1 MKPKFFFLL
10 FLSLYIVHST
20 LYITHATVRF
30 VSKTGTNTPPYTSWE
45 TAADSIQKCI
55 NICSFGDTVY
65 VGNGTYV
72 EQLVVNKSIS
82 LIGMS
87 MDSVIIDGANA
98 IQYNI
103 IYVTANGT
111 MENFTLI
118 GNGTAVPVGIETF
131 NANILLR
138 FVRIKDLE
146 YGINIQRS
154 TSLVE
159 NCIISNCGMANIRD
173 ECAEDTCHSIYRN
186 NILVSKNAMEAAYFS
201 YGGYPTFT
209 NNIVIDEGQTTLT
222 GVFSGQKPGAIIKN
236 NLIANYKDEAISIGT
251 ITSDTTFIINNNIS
265 NIYNNGIQD
274 GSIVTG
280 TADRTKVENNIVK
293 DGYRAYNKYNAQL
306 LRTDY
311 NLHWRLQEII
321 AGQPLIGDSN
331 IVADPMFVKDTIPT
345 ANGGYDFHLQKYSPA
360 IDKGNPNILDVDGS
374 RSDIGMYGGPLGETY
389 TYQDL
394 APLAPRN
401 LSAVVDSNYITVRWN
416 RNTEADTSFYKV
428 YRDTVVNFSIDSTN
442 LVSSSSD
449 SFFVQV
455 NPHIN
460 TRYVYKVSCV
470 DNQGNESQPS
480 QELVVNITSVS
491 MDEYPRTINDYILY
505 QNYPNPFNPS
515 TKIGYQLKERAYVKL
530 MVYDIKGELI
540 SVLVNKE
547 QNAGYYEVDFNANV
561 RSERLEARNNL
572 SSGIYLY
579 RIEIIGEGKIPV
591 YTEMKKMLLIK

>member
-1 MKPKFFFLL
+1 MKLKISYLVL
-10 FLSLYIVHST
+10 FTLIVNSFT
-20 LYITHATVRF
+20 ANATIRF
-30 VSKTGTNTPPYTSWE
+30 VSKTGTSTPPYTSWE

-55 NICSFGDTVY
+55 NICVDGDTVY
-65 VGNGTYV
+65 VDVGTYIEKV
-72 EQLVVNKSIS
+72 TIDRYIT

-103 IYVTANGT
+103 IYVTANAT
-111 MENFTLI
+111 MENFTVI

-138 FVRIKDLE
+138 SVRIKDLE

-186 NILVSKNAMEAAYFS
+186 NILASKNALGAAYFS
-201 YGGYPTFT
+201 FGGYPTFT

-222 GVFSGQKPGAIIKN
+222 GIFSGQKPGAIIKN
-236 NLIANYKDEAISIGT
+236 NLIYGYKNEGIGIGT
-251 ITSDTTFIINNNIS
+251 VTNDTTHLIS
-265 NIYNNGIQD
+265 NVITNIGNNFGGI
-274 GSIVTG
+274 STSTG
-280 TADRTKVENNIVK
+280 NRTKTENNIIK
-293 DGYRAYNKYNAQL
+293 NSYRAFYTFNTNPFRA
-306 LRTDY
+306 DY
-311 NLHWRLQEII
+311 NLFWKIQELI
-321 AGQPLIGDSN
+321 AGQTFVGDSN
-331 IVADPMFVKDTIPT
+331 IVAEPMFVNDTIPRI
-345 ANGGYDFHLQKYSPA
+345 GGTYDFRLQKYSPA
-360 IDKGNPNILDVDGS
+360 IDKGNPNILDTDGT
-374 RSDIGMYGGPLGETY
+374 RSDIGMYGGPFGETY

-394 APLAPRN
+394 SPLAPRN

-428 YRDTVVNFSIDSTN
+428 YRDTVINFTIDSTK
-442 LVSSSSD
+442 LISSSSD

-460 TRYVYKVSCV
+460 TRYVYKVICV

-491 MDEYPRTINDYILY
+491 MDEYPMAISDYVLY

-515 TKIGYQLKERAYVKL
+515 TKIGYQLKERAYVKM

-547 QNAGYYEVDFNANV
+547 QNAGYYEVEFNVGNGLPSV
-561 RSERLEARNNL
+561 PNL
-572 SSGIYLY
+572 ASGIYLY
-579 RIEIIGEGKIPV
+579 RIEVIGEGNIPV
-591 YTEMKKMLLIK
+591 YTEMKKMLMIK